1 MKKITLIFGSL
12 VVALGLITSAH
23 AGTDMKEIATTSPEK
38 PANWYI
44 GVFGGASF
52 SQDYYGASSNF
63 PSAVANTNISND
75 IGGLGGLKIGYKFD
89 SFDLG
94 GGFAIEPA
102 VELEGAYIDAT
113 TPSSR
118 SQNISMTGDLN
129 SVAFGANGLVRFK
142 TGTPFTPYVGLGIG
156 GQWLQLSKV
165 NFTSTTTIVPRV
177 DPPPVTTTSQASA
190 GNQSDLD
197 FTFQGIVGF
206 DYEVA
211 HNWAIFTEYNY
222 LVAVAPSFTFTNVG
236 GTGNSYTYKDDLLGQ
251 NLITAGVR
259 YSF

>member
-1 MKKITLIFGSL
+1 MFVQVKF
-12 VVALGLITSAH
+12 
-23 AGTDMKEIATTSPEK
+23 
-38 PANWYI
+38 
-44 GVFGGASF
+44 
-52 SQDYYGASSNF
+52 
-63 PSAVANTNISND
+63 
-75 IGGLGGLKIGYKFD
+75 GLKIGYKFD

-113 TPSSR
+113 TPFR
-118 SQNISMTGDLN
+118 RWQNISMTGDLN
-129 SVAFGANGLVRFK
+129 SVAFGANGLARFK
-142 TGTPFTPYVGLGIG
+142 TGTPFTPYVGVGIG
-156 GQWLQLSKV
+156 GQWLQLSNV
-165 NFTSTTTIVPRV
+165 NFTSTTTIVTIN
-177 DPPPVTTTSQASA
+177 DPTTTAQASA

-211 HNWAIFTEYNY
+211 HNWAIFTEYDY

-251 NLITAGVR
+251 NLITAGIR